1 MAIHVVTGGA
11 GFIGSHL
18 VRHLLAEGH
27 AVRVVDDLSVGRREA
42 VPAGA
47 ALTVADINDTAAM
60 AAALDGAAGCF
71 HLAAVA
77 SVERCTRD
85 LVGSHDTNLR
95 GTLAVF
101 DAAVKAGVPVVYA
114 SSAAVYGVPATVPL
128 TEASPTVPISAYGAD
143 KLGCELHARAAGP
156 VLGLR
161 SCGLRFFNV
170 FGPGQD
176 PSSPYSGVVSIF
188 ADRLAR
194 GLPLTVYGDGTQ
206 TRDFVY
212 VGDVVRALRA
222 ALEVADTAAP
232 VSNVCTGTAIT
243 LLDLAAALG
252 SVLGR
257 APEIRHAPPR
267 AGDIHTSLGDA
278 SRMAALLGLR
288 AEVTLADGLAAT
300 LAAVSQRTDGLLPTN
315 VR

>member
-60 AAALDGAAGCF
+60 AAALDGASGCF

-101 DAAVKAGVPVVYA
+101 DAAVTAGVPVVYA

-194 GLPLTVYGDGTQ
+194 GEPLTVYGDGTQ

-252 SVLGR
+252 DVLGR

-288 AEVTLADGLAAT
+288 ADVTLADGLAAT
-300 LAAVSQRTDGLLPTN
+300 LAAVSQRTEGLLPTN

>member
-18 VRHLLAEGH
+18 VRHLLADGH

-194 GLPLTVYGDGTQ
+194 GEPLTVYGDGTQ

-222 ALEVADTAAP
+222 ALEVADTTAP

-252 SVLGR
+252 DVLGR

-300 LAAVSQRTDGLLPTN
+300 LKAVSQRTDGLLPTN